1 MKKKKFIAIIPAR
14 SGSKGFIDKNI
25 MHLNGSPLF
34 SHSIRFARKLNF
46 IDDIIFLSDSNEYAE
61 LAMKEGATIP
71 YIRSNR
77 SSSDNSMEEDILNEL
92 STKINF
98 SDDTYILWLRPT
110 HPLRDLEKFEEAYS
124 MFNNEFLDSVCLV
137 TPADSRVYKD
147 DEGFLKPFDD
157 YLKSKSMWRRQQVT
171 KGFKI
176 YHGELFKMPN
186 EYNSNFLG
194 EKIGY
199 VEMSSLCS
207 FDIDDSNDLDYLNMR
222 IKTGMYDKFIH

>member
-1 MKKKKFIAIIPAR
+1 MKKKFIAIIPAR

-25 MHLNGSPLF
+25 MPFNGSPLF
-34 SHSIRFARKLNF
+34 SHSIRFARKLSF
-46 IDDIIFLSDSNEYAE
+46 IDDILFLTDSNDYAQ
-61 LAMKEGATIP
+61 LAINEGATIP
-71 YIRSNR
+71 YIRSNK

-92 STKINF
+92 SNKIKSRN
-98 SDDTYILWLRPT
+98 DIYILWLRPT
-110 HPLRDLEKFEEAYS
+110 HPLRDIKKFEEAYS
-124 MFNNEFLDSVCLV
+124 MFNNEALDSVCLV

-147 DEGFLKPFDD
+147 DGGYLKPFDD
-157 YLKSKSMWRRQQVT
+157 MLKSKSMWRRQQVT

-194 EKIGY
+194 ERIGY

-207 FDIDDSNDLDYLNMR
+207 FDIDDFHDLEYLNMR
-222 IKTGMYDKFIH
+222 IKTGIYDKFIH

>member
-1 MKKKKFIAIIPAR
+1 MKKKFIAIIPAR

-25 MHLNGSPLF
+25 MPLNGSPLF
-34 SHSIRFARKLNF
+34 SHSIRFAKKLSF
-46 IDDIIFLSDSNEYAE
+46 IDDILFLSDSNDYAE
-61 LAMKEGATIP
+61 LAKKEGATIP
-71 YIRSNR
+71 YIRSNK

-98 SDDTYILWLRPT
+98 RDDTYILWLRPT
-110 HPLRDLEKFEEAYS
+110 HPLRDLEKFEKAFS
-124 MFNNEFLDSVCLV
+124 MFDNEFLDSVCLV

-147 DEGFLKPFDD
+147 EEGFLKPFDD
-157 YLKSKSMWRRQQVT
+157 ILKSKSMWRRQQVT

-194 EKIGY
+194 ERIGY

-207 FDIDDSNDLDYLNMR
+207 FDIDDSDDLDYLNMR
-222 IKTGMYDKFIH
+222 IKTGIYDKFIH

>member
-1 MKKKKFIAIIPAR
+1 MKKKFIAIIPAR

-25 MHLNGSPLF
+25 MPLNGSPLF
-34 SHSIRFARKLNF
+34 SHSIRFAKKLSF
-46 IDDIIFLSDSNEYAE
+46 IDDILFLSDSNDYAE

-71 YIRSNR
+71 YIRSNK

-98 SDDTYILWLRPT
+98 RDDTYILWLRPT
-110 HPLRDLEKFEEAYS
+110 HPLRDLEKFEEAFS

-147 DEGFLKPFDD
+147 EEGFLKPFDD
-157 YLKSKSMWRRQQVT
+157 ILKSKSMWRRQQVT

-194 EKIGY
+194 ERIGY

-207 FDIDDSNDLDYLNMR
+207 FDIDDSDDLDYLNMR
-222 IKTGMYDKFIH
+222 IKTGIYDKFIH

>member
-1 MKKKKFIAIIPAR
+1 MKKKFIAIIPAR

-34 SHSIRFARKLNF
+34 SHSIRFAKKLSF
-46 IDDIIFLSDSNEYAE
+46 IDDILFLSDSNDYAE
-61 LAMKEGATIP
+61 LAKKEGATIP
-71 YIRSNR
+71 YIRSNK

-98 SDDTYILWLRPT
+98 RDDTYILWLRPT

-124 MFNNEFLDSVCLV
+124 MFDNEFLDSVCLV
-137 TPADSRVYKD
+137 TPVDSRVYKD
-147 DEGFLKPFDD
+147 EEGFLKPFDD
-157 YLKSKSMWRRQQVT
+157 ILKSKSMWRRQQVT

-194 EKIGY
+194 ERIGY

-207 FDIDDSNDLDYLNMR
+207 FDIDDSDDLDYLNMR
-222 IKTGMYDKFIH
+222 IKTGIYDKFIH